1 MCSHVITTTCFLYP
15 VTSFVLHI
23 HSPQF
28 TYIRMCAPRSPQLFR
43 NNISL
48 SHILF
53 CHYDPFTGAQH
64 SLLHKA
70 PRALHLVS
78 CDSRLLLARSK
89 CLCSN
94 NFPAMPS
101 QCGIFPSLHR
111 VGWSR
116 NRSTP
121 QFVSTTYIV
130 LYWASFSAPPPIRP
144 HQRAARPLYPIP
156 LRVVGCRPPSVIA
169 GNLLCIR
176 NAPNLFDARDALAK
190 HNITHTHRSAPSS
203 RALRQPTRSTC
214 SARGPLYILVAS
226 SAFYAYAKWRI
237 ILHVADARN
246 MHVLGVML
254 NAYISQISH
263 ICFMHQIRSFIHVVY
278 ISSDRHTPTH
288 ARCRGLYRTSG
299 AYIYG
304 HLGIIVLFTRR
315 RHGRAAWR
323 RGVAIARARAGD
335 NREPV

>member
-1 MCSHVITTTCFLYP
+1 MCVPILLLQRVFFIRLLH
-15 VTSFVLHI
+15 SFYISTLSAYSRTKNAKHK
-23 HSPQF
+23 H
-28 TYIRMCAPRSPQLFR
+28 IRMCAPRSPQLFR

-89 CLCSN
+89 CLCSS

-130 LYWASFSAPPPIRP
+130 LYRASFSAPPPIRP
-144 HQRAARPLYPIP
+144 HQRGHFTQFHCTHH
-156 LRVVGCRPPSVIA
+156 RVVGCRPPSVIA

-190 HNITHTHRSAPSS
+190 HNITHTYRSAPSS
-203 RALRQPTRSTC
+203 RALRQP
-214 SARGPLYILVAS
+214 ARVLRAP
-226 SAFYAYAKWRI
+226 R
-237 ILHVADARN
+237 AD
-246 MHVLGVML
+246 L
-254 NAYISQISH
+254 
-263 ICFMHQIRSFIHVVY
+263 C
-278 ISSDRHTPTH
+278 
-288 ARCRGLYRTSG
+288 
-299 AYIYG
+299 IYS
-304 HLGIIVLFTRR
+304 
-315 RHGRAAWR
+315 
-323 RGVAIARARAGD
+323 
-335 NREPV
+335 